1 MWAGEP
7 GGCQRMMLP
16 VVGVQERE
24 VKLEAVLLQELLNLL
39 SRGSCAW
46 LKRGMLQRAIAGA

>member
-1 MWAGEP
+1 
-7 GGCQRMMLP
+7 MMLP

-46 LKRGMLQRAIAGA
+46 LKRQVLCRAVPGAMAGASGAA